1 MIDPPQR
8 RRVVAAPARKPPAEL
23 HSVRVIFEP
32 DQDANT
38 SYLKHEGLEERLA
51 EYKKGAFS
59 FVCVRAEAEVLIE
72 EIPQTL
78 TSGGM
83 PGIESD
89 SEDEYLDEIID
100 GEWKALRAVL
110 KTVGVSTEQL
120 PLGFD
125 RAWIEWRTE

>member
-8 RRVVAAPARKPPAEL
+8 RRVVAAPARGAEL
-23 HSVRVIFEP
+23 RAVRVIFEP
-32 DQDANT
+32 DQDANV

-51 EYKKGAFS
+51 AYEQDEFDI
-59 FVCVRAEAEVLIE
+59 VCVRAEAEVVIE

-89 SEDEYLDEIID
+89 PEDEYLDEIID
-100 GEWKALRAVL
+100 GEWKALRNVL
-110 KTVGVSTEQL
+110 KTVGVPTEQL
-120 PLGFD
+120 PLAVD
-125 RAWIEWRTE
+125 RAWIEWRTG